1 MAKKDKLTYDNFGKF
16 RHSWIFEA
24 DRICQD
30 CEELRANPAKLNPQ
44 SGRYWRRAAK
54 LYERAAD
61 FYRKAGLGLM
71 AAAAWWAAAH
81 SYEELS
87 MADDYERCRLK
98 ATSIPPYYRGEEE
111 EEGL

>member
-24 DRICQD
+24 DRICRD

-44 SGRYWRRAAK
+44 SERYWRRAAK

-61 FYRKAGLGLM
+61 FYRKAGLGRM
-71 AAAAWWAAAH
+71 AAAAWWAASM
-81 SYEELS
+81 SYEALE
-87 MADDYERCRLK
+87 MHDDRERCRLK
-98 ATSIPPYYRGEEE
+98 AVAIPSYYEE